1 VSDARKPGQP
11 MSIAQAMSFLAAN
24 AMANGFAHV
33 SIVYRISAI
42 RRLGAEIEDSLATL
56 RANRR
61 SRP

>member
-1 VSDARKPGQP
+1 